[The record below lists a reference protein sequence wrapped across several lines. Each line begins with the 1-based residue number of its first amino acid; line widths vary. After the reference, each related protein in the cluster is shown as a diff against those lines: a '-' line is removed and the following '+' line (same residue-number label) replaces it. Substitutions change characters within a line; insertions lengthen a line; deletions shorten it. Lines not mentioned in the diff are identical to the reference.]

1 MLLAGA
7 MIDPGGLNIDPGGLH
22 LGGLITFAAIIA
34 VALPVIGWPSL
45 LLSAAFPLAGKSRL
59 RSVVTFWVG
68 ASVMATAVIW
78 YIGSVLSYPR
88 PGAQIDPV
96 GHLLIPYAPK
106 TGLAIGLFALC
117 MGRAIIAARSGDPQ
131 RRDRRWRAVPDLV
144 RSRLAAGGGVVKI
157 GPTPPSPKPDSRS
170 VRSGRSQTRLDC
182 RHDCLANC
190 LVAPF
195 GDGRDHLLR

>member
-88 PGAQIDPV
+88 PGARIDPV

-117 MGRAIIAARSGDPQ
+117 MLLASGIVGGVAPLLRPEVAIRS
-131 RRDRRWRAVPDLV
+131 VV
-144 RSRLAAGGGVVKI
+144 IGGGALFLILYGV
-157 GPTPPSPKPDSRS
+157 GW
-170 VRSGRSQTRLDC
+170 L
-182 RHDCLANC
+182 LAE
-190 LVAPF
+190 
-195 GDGRDHLLR
+195 G